1 MHILRIEHRAPNYEA
16 WKRAFESDPV
26 GRERGGVRR
35 HRVSRQMDDPSYV
48 MVDLEFETS
57 GEAESF
63 RAALLDLWS
72 RVDVIRDPQIRID
85 ELVESKEY

>member
-16 WKRAFESDPV
+16 WKQAFESDPV

-85 ELVESKEY
+85 ELVESKDY

>member
-1 MHILRIEHRAPNYEA
+1 MHVLRIEHRAPNYEA
-16 WKRAFESDPV
+16 WKQAFESDPV

-48 MVDLEFETS
+48 MVDLEFETA

-72 RVDVIRDPQIRID
+72 RVDVIRDPQIRVD
-85 ELVESKEY
+85 ELIESKEY

>member
-1 MHILRIEHRAPNYEA
+1 MHVLRIEHRAPNYEA
-16 WKRAFESDPV
+16 WKQAFESDPV

-35 HRVSRQMDDPSYV
+35 HRVSRQIDDPSYV

>member
-1 MHILRIEHRAPNYEA
+1 MHILRIEHSAASYDA
-16 WKRAFESDPV
+16 WKQAFDSDPV

-35 HRVSRQMDDPSYV
+35 HRVSRRMDDPSYV
-48 MVDLEFETS
+48 MVDLEFES
-57 GEAESF
+57 AGEAESF

-85 ELVESKEY
+85 ELVESKDY

>member
-16 WKRAFESDPV
+16 WKQAFESDPV

>member
-16 WKRAFESDPV
+16 WKQAFESDPV

-72 RVDVIRDPQIRID
+72 RVDVIRDPQIRVD
-85 ELVESKEY
+85 ELIESKEY

>member
-16 WKRAFESDPV
+16 WKQAFESDPV

-48 MVDLEFETS
+48 MVDLEFETRVRRRAS
-57 GEAESF
+57 GRRCSTCG
-63 RAALLDLWS
+63 AAS
-72 RVDVIRDPQIRID
+72 T
-85 ELVESKEY
+85 

>member
-1 MHILRIEHRAPNYEA
+1 MHVLRIEHRAPNYEA
-16 WKRAFESDPV
+16 WKQAFESDPV

-48 MVDLEFETS
+48 MVDLEFETA

-85 ELVESKEY
+85 ELVESKDY

>member
-1 MHILRIEHRAPNYEA
+1 MHILRIEHPAPNYEA
-16 WKRAFESDPV
+16 WKQAFESDPV
-26 GRERGGVRR
+26 GRQRGGVRR
-35 HRVSRQMDDPSYV
+35 HRVSRQMDDPSFV
-48 MVDLEFETS
+48 MVDIEFETS

-85 ELVESKEY
+85 ELVESKDY